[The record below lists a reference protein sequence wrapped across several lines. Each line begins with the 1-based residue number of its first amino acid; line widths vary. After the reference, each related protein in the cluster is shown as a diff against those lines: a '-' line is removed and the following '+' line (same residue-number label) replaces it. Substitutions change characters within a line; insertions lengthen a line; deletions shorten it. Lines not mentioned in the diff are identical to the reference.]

1 MVNFVVLLVPI
12 INPYFVHLPWFW
24 LVFSMLL
31 NFCLLILSVW
41 MIVSSKS
48 GFYWLGKAYAIVY
61 SLARLINTIAE
72 LWN

>member
-1 MVNFVVLLVPI
+1 MVFRINQHFFGVYLLIISLVNFVVLLVPI

-41 MIVSSKS
+41 MIVSSKK
-48 GFYWLGKAYAIVY
+48 Y
-61 SLARLINTIAE
+61 
-72 LWN
+72 